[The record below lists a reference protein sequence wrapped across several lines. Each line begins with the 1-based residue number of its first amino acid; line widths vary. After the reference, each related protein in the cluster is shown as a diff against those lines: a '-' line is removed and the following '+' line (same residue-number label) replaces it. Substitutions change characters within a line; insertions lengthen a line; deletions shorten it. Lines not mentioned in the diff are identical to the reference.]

1 VKRASESGRVN
12 LPKMLVTK
20 QLKLEDLDMKASLG
34 NLTKT
39 VAIKEKTTKKHK
51 LRLIESI
58 DPKTLL

>member
-1 VKRASESGRVN
+1 
-12 LPKMLVTK
+12 
-20 QLKLEDLDMKASLG
+20 LEDLDTKASLG

-39 VAIKEKTTKKHK
+39 VAIKEKTTEKHK